1 MISNADVK
9 MDLKP
14 LSIIVR
20 KSVNASNLSLTP
32 FTKEKLALPTLLDKL
47 LEIS

>member
-9 MDLKP
+9 MGLKP

-20 KSVNASNLSLTP
+20 RSANASNLNLTP
-32 FTKEKLALPTLLDKL
+32 FTKEKLALHTLLDKL